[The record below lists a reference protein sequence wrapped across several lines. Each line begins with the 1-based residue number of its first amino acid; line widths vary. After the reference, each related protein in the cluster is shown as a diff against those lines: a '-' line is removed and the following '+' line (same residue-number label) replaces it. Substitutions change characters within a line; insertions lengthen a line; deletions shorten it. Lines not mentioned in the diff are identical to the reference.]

1 VNLLSAILGFF
12 SLFHDGMFINLVR
25 VSSGFIGFLAF
36 ISGMTPTFHLTI
48 MVPPDESNT

>member
-1 VNLLSAILGFF
+1 MSGIFE
-12 SLFHDGMFINLVR
+12 LFQAVMFINMVR

-48 MVPPDESNT
+48 MVPPDESNS